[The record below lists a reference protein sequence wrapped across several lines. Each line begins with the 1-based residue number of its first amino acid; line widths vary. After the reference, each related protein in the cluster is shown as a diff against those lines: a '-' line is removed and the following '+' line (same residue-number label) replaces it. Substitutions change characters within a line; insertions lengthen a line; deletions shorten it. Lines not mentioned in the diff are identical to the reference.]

1 MAPTHRCLNGGVT
14 ATRGTTWLG
23 RAGVPFAVHVYE
35 YGATPAGVG
44 TAVHASHALA
54 IPVER
59 FAKTLVA
66 EADGDPVFVLIP
78 GHREVSLRKLARAA
92 GAKHAE
98 MADPRDAERLT
109 GYQIGGIG
117 PFGARRSLPVYLDA
131 SLLDH
136 AQIAV
141 NAGRR
146 GVILELAPADV
157 VRLLD
162 AVPADLGAV

>member
-1 MAPTHRCLNGGVT
+1 MT

-23 RAGVPFAVHVYE
+23 RAGVTFAVHQYD
-35 YGATPAGVG
+35 YGAMPAGVG
-44 TAVHASHALA
+44 AAVHASTALE

-66 EADGDPVFVLIP
+66 EADGDPVFVLVP
-78 GHREVSLRKLARAA
+78 GDREVSLRKLARAA
-92 GAKHAE
+92 GVKHAE

-117 PFGARRSLPVYLDA
+117 PFGARRSLPVYVDA
-131 SLLDH
+131 SLLGYE
-136 AQIAV
+136 QIAL
-141 NAGRR
+141 NGGRR
-146 GVILELAPADV
+146 GVILELASADV

-162 AVPADLGAV
+162 AVCADLAAG